1 MEAHARTPRE
11 LFEGKVQYEI
21 PPFQRPYVWNETDQ
35 WEPLWRDVARVA
47 ADIVRDG
54 KASRSE
60 THFLGA
66 VVAASTYTA
75 SGDVARHELVDGQQR
90 MTTLQLLLGA
100 VQGVVAQH
108 GQAEDAEAL
117 QELIRNGSSRF
128 AKSEKRFKLWP
139 SQTDRAAFVRA
150 MEGGAGEYWS
160 EEDSSGNSAKPKPHR
175 LVQAY
180 EWFRAAAERWISGR
194 TEEDDPESPGDET
207 QRIQA
212 LSAVLQDRLTLVA
225 IDLDISDDAQLI
237 FETLNDRGT
246 PLLSADL
253 IKNWLFQQGQ
263 RQGVDIDRWAR
274 DWTELDDPWWREE
287 VRQGRLNRPRID
299 GFLQYWLTAQCAED
313 LRTTEVFRR
322 FVRFARPQM
331 TSAEGADRFL
341 HELLDE
347 AAFYRHLDELS
358 PTTPEGRFHQ
368 RVLQQFDQ
376 ATMTPM
382 LLRLAPKHFGV
393 PPEQRR
399 LALESLESW
408 VVRRALLFLENRA
421 TNRVVATLLKG
432 LSGVDPSR
440 IGVELRR
447 LLSRSDARAQ
457 SWPDDTWLRQ
467 DLPER
472 RLYGGLNRDRL
483 RAVLE
488 ILEQRLRQQDDRYD
502 KVIWDNDPQIEHI
515 MPQTWRPYWNT
526 EPPLDLDAAVERDRL
541 IHTIGNLTL
550 VNSHLNASLSNRPWT
565 DIEAAGMDEGGF
577 ASQGKRSLLGQFSG
591 LELTGEVVRQH
602 SEAWTDDDIR
612 ARSRKLV
619 NLIVEEWPGPDELV

>member
-21 PPFQRPYVWNETDQ
+21 PPFQRPYVWTETDQ

-54 KASRSE
+54 EASRSE

-100 VQGVVAQH
+100 VQGVVARH

-117 QELIRNGSSRF
+117 QELIRNGSNRF

-139 SQTDRAAFVRA
+139 SQTDRVAFVRA
-150 MEGGAGEYWS
+150 MEGGAGKHWS
-160 EEDSSGNSAKPKPHR
+160 EEDPSGDSVKLKPHR

-180 EWFRAAAERWISGR
+180 QWFRAAAERWISGQ
-194 TEEDDPESPGDET
+194 TDEDDPDAPGDET

-274 DWTELDDPWWREE
+274 DWAELDAPWWREE

-299 GFLQYWLTAQCAED
+299 GFLQYWLTAQCTED

-322 FVRFARPQM
+322 FVRFARPQI

-382 LLRLAPKHFGV
+382 LLRLAPKRFGV
-393 PPEQRR
+393 PTEQRR

-408 VVRRALLFLENRA
+408 VVRRALLFLETRA
-421 TNRVVATLLKG
+421 TNRVVAALLKG
-432 LSGVDPSR
+432 LSGVDPVGSASSCGDCCLAPMPGHSPGRMTPGCARTYQIADSTAVSTAIGYGPSSKSSNSGCDSR
-440 IGVELRR
+440 TIVTTKSSGTMTLRSSTSCRRRGDRTGTPSR
-447 LLSRSDARAQ
+447 LSIWTRQPSATGSSIPLGTSRSSTVISTLRCPTARGRTSKQ
-457 SWPDDTWLRQ
+457 
-467 DLPER
+467 
-472 RLYGGLNRDRL
+472 
-483 RAVLE
+483 
-488 ILEQRLRQQDDRYD
+488 
-502 KVIWDNDPQIEHI
+502 
-515 MPQTWRPYWNT
+515 
-526 EPPLDLDAAVERDRL
+526 
-541 IHTIGNLTL
+541 
-550 VNSHLNASLSNRPWT
+550 
-565 DIEAAGMDEGGF
+565 
-577 ASQGKRSLLGQFSG
+577 
-591 LELTGEVVRQH
+591 
-602 SEAWTDDDIR
+602 
-612 ARSRKLV
+612 
-619 NLIVEEWPGPDELV
+619 PG